1 MTLKRIRFGADHA
14 LKAMRGLA
22 NIIVKTPD
30 GFSRGM
36 QMTESDNALY
46 ITLISVHGLI
56 RGENLELG
64 RDADTGGQVLYVVEL
79 AQALARQPEV
89 RRVDL
94 VTRRVVDASVSEDY
108 AVPIE
113 KLSDKLR
120 IVRITAG
127 PDDYIYK
134 EQLWDHLDTFAD
146 KLYGFYRD
154 EDEWPDILHSHYADG
169 GWVGARLSQLTG
181 VPLIHTG
188 HSLGRVKRQRLLAG
202 GLSHDDIEKRY
213 NMSRRIEAEELALAT
228 AERVITSTHQEIE
241 EQYEL
246 YDYYQP
252 KQMRVVPPGTNLKTF
267 MTPRGNELETPQFEL
282 LTRHLREPGKPM
294 ILALSRPDKRK
305 NISKLIEAF
314 GESARLQERAN
325 LVLIAG
331 NREDID
337 DLEEGA
343 QEVFYDMLRCIDR
356 HELYGKVAMPKQHQ
370 RDDVPIFYRI
380 AAATKGVFV
389 NPALTEPF
397 GLTLIEAAASGLP
410 IVATA
415 DGGPRDIM
423 RNCNNGFLIDP
434 LDTRAISESLLI
446 LLHDEPLWKKC
457 VEQGLK
463 GVKEHYSWDAH
474 AAHYLEVVEPVMK
487 RSEPLEREPAERR
500 TALYSERA
508 FVSGLD
514 QNLIGDEDALRQLTD
529 LLRQHRKST
538 AFIVVTGRRLD
549 SALKL
554 MKDQQIPDPDILI
567 TSGGT
572 EIYYAPELTA
582 DQEWGKYIDYQWAP
596 HKVRS
601 LLAEY
606 PGLELQPKVEL
617 SRFKISYYIDP
628 NIADVDEI
636 RRLLHKEGLSA
647 HVLMSFGQ
655 YLDILPARASKGLA
669 LRYVA
674 DRWQIPL
681 ERVLVAGGSGADE
694 DMIRGDTLAVVVA
707 NRHHEELSNLVDA
720 DRIYFAEKPLAA
732 GILEAFE
739 YYDFFGECRDP
750 KGVENTDD

>member
-1 MTLKRIRFGADHA
+1 M
-14 LKAMRGLA
+14 
-22 NIIVKTPD
+22 NEP
-30 GFSRGM
+30 
-36 QMTESDNALY
+36 TEQLY
-46 ITLISVHGLI
+46 ISLISVHGLI

-64 RDADTGGQVLYVVEL
+64 RDADTGGQVLYVLEL
-79 AQALARQPEV
+79 AQALARQAGV

-94 VTRRVVDASVSEDY
+94 VTRRVVDPSVSDDY
-108 AVPIE
+108 ARPIE
-113 KLSDKLR
+113 QLSDTLR
-120 IVRITAG
+120 IVRIAAG
-127 PDDYIYK
+127 PDAYIVK

-146 KLYGFYRD
+146 KLHNFYR
-154 EDEWPDILHSHYADG
+154 EEGEWPDIIHSHYADA
-169 GWVGARLSQLTG
+169 GWVGTRLSQLTG

-202 GLSHDDIEKRY
+202 GLSHEDIEKRY

-252 KQMRVVPPGTNLKTF
+252 KQMRVVAPGTNLKTF
-267 MTPRGNELETPQFEL
+267 MTPRGDEMESPQFEI

-305 NISKLIEAF
+305 NIPKLIEAY
-314 GESARLQERAN
+314 GESKRLQERAN

-331 NREDID
+331 NRDDID
-337 DLEEGA
+337 DLDEGA
-343 QEVFYDMLRCIDR
+343 QEVFYEMLRCIDR
-356 HELYGKVAMPKQHQ
+356 YELYGKVAMPKHHQ
-370 RDDVPIFYRI
+370 REDVPIFYRI
-380 AAATKGVFV
+380 AAASKGVFV

-410 IVATA
+410 IVSTE

-423 RNCNNGFLIDP
+423 RNCHNGFLIDP
-434 LDTRAISESLLI
+434 LDTRAMSESLLI
-446 LLHDEPLWKKC
+446 LLHDEPLWQSC
-457 VEQGLK
+457 VDQGLK
-463 GVKEHYSWDAH
+463 GVREHYAWDAH
-474 AAHYLEVVEPVMK
+474 AEHYLELVGPVVK
-487 RSEPLEREPAERR
+487 RSELLEREPVERR

-514 QNLIGDEDALRQLTD
+514 QNLIGDDDALRQLID

-538 AFIVVTGRRLD
+538 AFIIATGRRLD

-554 MKDQQIPDPDILI
+554 MKDQQIPEPDILI

-572 EIYYAPELTA
+572 EIYFAPELTA
-582 DQEWGKYIDYQWAP
+582 DEAWGKYIDYQWSP
-596 HKVRS
+596 QKIKQV
-601 LLAEY
+601 LAEF
-606 PGLELQPKVEL
+606 PGLELQPKMEQ
-617 SRFKISYYIDP
+617 SRFKVSYYIDP
-628 NIADVDEI
+628 TIADVDEI
-636 RRLLHKEGLSA
+636 LRLLHKEGLSP

-655 YLDILPARASKGLA
+655 YLDIIPARASKGLA

-707 NRHHEELSNLVDA
+707 NRHHEELSNLVDV
-720 DRIYFAEKPLAA
+720 DRIYLAEKPLAA

-739 YYDFFGECRDP
+739 YYDFFGACRDP
-750 KGVENTDD
+750 KGTDAADD